1 MSNEVEL
8 INRCDLEL
16 DTEWD
21 DYEDGFISYSKRQ
34 IEDAPKVEIGK
45 AQRFLVEKVDID
57 EEYFRLNLNCPLC
70 KTQLGSK
77 GFHKIQPTKL
87 YPKGL
92 HEYTQNSVLANHE
105 LPEYCPYCGQKLD
118 INIESYVEELK

>member
-1 MSNEVEL
+1 MSNGVEL
-8 INRCDLEL
+8 INRCELEV

-34 IEDAPKVEIGK
+34 IEDAPKVEISK

-57 EEYFRLNLNCPLC
+57 EEYFIINFNCPLC
-70 KTQLGSK
+70 KTKLGSK
-77 GFHKIQPTKL
+77 GFHQIQPTKI

-105 LPEYCPYCGQKLD
+105 LPAYCPFCGQKLD
-118 INIESYVEELK
+118 INIENYVKELK

>member
-1 MSNEVEL
+1 MSNGVEL
-8 INRCDLEL
+8 INRCELEV

-34 IEDAPKVEIGK
+34 IEDAPKVEISK
-45 AQRFLVEKVDID
+45 AQRFLVEKVDTD
-57 EEYFRLNLNCPLC
+57 EEYFRINFNCPLC
-70 KTQLGSK
+70 KTKLGSK
-77 GFHKIQPTKL
+77 EFHKIQPTKI

-105 LPEYCPYCGQKLD
+105 LPAYCPYCGQKLD
-118 INIESYVEELK
+118 INIENYVEELK